1 MRRNQNECGE
11 RAIQGDND
19 SDPLWGTVAA
29 FGMGNNTLR
38 SNNAPKDRE
47 DDGTNSACIGSENKD
62 AGNISEV
69 Y

>member
-19 SDPLWGTVAA
+19 SDPQLWGNVAA

-47 DDGTNSACIGSENKD
+47 DD
-62 AGNISEV
+62 V
-69 Y
+69 V